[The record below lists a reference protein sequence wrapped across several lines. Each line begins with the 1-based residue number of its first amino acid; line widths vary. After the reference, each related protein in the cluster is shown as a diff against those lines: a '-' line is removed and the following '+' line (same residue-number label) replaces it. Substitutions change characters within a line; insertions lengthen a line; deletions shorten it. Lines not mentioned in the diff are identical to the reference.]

1 MEKKESQKLAEK
13 LKKVI
18 DKRYIVVPKEKLKS
32 LIMYF
37 GVPKGVVD
45 GVPQD
50 WRIVYHAGANGLNDA
65 IWVPSFWLPGT
76 NSLLRMVDGDT
87 NMKDRDIGEMF
98 LNYQLHHSIRKFA
111 GVDVGPLGLAD
122 KKKKE
127 PRWYQWAKNFMGA
140 KPSPFNSVKT

>member
-1 MEKKESQKLAEK
+1 MRPQRRMEEEERQKLAEK

-18 DKRYIVVPKEKLKS
+18 DKGYIVVPKEKLKS

-65 IWVPSFWLPGT
+65 TWVPSFWLPCAVS
-76 NSLLRMVDGDT
+76 SLQAVTRRVHFEHDPD
-87 NMKDRDIGEMF
+87 
-98 LNYQLHHSIRKFA
+98 
-111 GVDVGPLGLAD
+111 P
-122 KKKKE
+122 
-127 PRWYQWAKNFMGA
+127 
-140 KPSPFNSVKT
+140 